1 MDPGFE
7 ISGTY
12 YPFPVSFRLGDP
24 VLVEQVTGLSWPE
37 FTNRLDDSDYDEDLV
52 TLSGLI
58 AVSLWQQNPGWR
70 RDRVVR
76 EVERLDME
84 NVKVVGDEVEPSPPA
99 EAEANLSEQASATSA
114 NGSSSTPA
122 SEQEPESQPTT
133 GQQDSTTG
141 APDLHRV
148 A

>member
-7 ISGTY
+7 ISGAY

-37 FTNRLDDSDYDEDLV
+37 FTNRLDDSDFDEDLV

-84 NVKVVGDEVEPSPPA
+84 NVRVVGDEVEPSPPA
-99 EAEANLSEQASATSA
+99 EAEANLSEQASATSE

-122 SEQEPESQPTT
+122 SEQEPGSQPTT
-133 GQQDSTTG
+133 GQPDSTTG
-141 APDLHRV
+141 ALDLHRV